1 MKSNTKLVIAFFA
14 VLILALVPLYYYA
27 HPINASE
34 GTLQIKGNVGSP
46 QNLTLAEIDALPPVT
61 VQATL
66 VSSGSPQ
73 ENGVFNYTGVLLKDL
88 LGLVEVSSNAT
99 SVYVQASDAYGSTLL
114 LKDAQNNSTLLA
126 YAKDG
131 APLTDLKGGGE
142 GPLRLVIGGDQYAQR
157 WVKGVVSI
165 TVT

>member
-14 VLILALVPLYYYA
+14 LLIVALIPLYYYA
-27 HPINASE
+27 LPTNASA
-34 GTLQIKGNVGSP
+34 GTLQIKGNVGNP
-46 QNLTLAEIDALPPVT
+46 LNLTFAEIESLPQVT
-61 VQATL
+61 VQNTL
-66 VSSGSPQ
+66 VSSGSPK

-88 LGLVEVSSNAT
+88 LNLAQASGNASSL
-99 SVYVQASDAYGSTLL
+99 YVQASDAYGTTLT

-126 YAKDG
+126 YAKDD
-131 APLTDLKGGGE
+131 APLSDLKNGGE
-142 GPLRLVIGGDQYAQR
+142 GPLRLVIGGDKYAQR